1 MIYFN
6 DYIKWKDTPW
16 DAVIFGVPVFE
27 VDGNIKL
34 LRLEAA
40 EFWDE
45 FGSEDNWVGDGCFVN
60 DWDGCAK
67 FSGWSLN
74 IKSK

>member
-1 MIYFN
+1 MN
-6 DYIKWKDTPW
+6 WNHTPR
-16 DAVIFGVPVFE
+16 DGVRFDCPVFE
-27 VDGNIKL
+27 LDGNIKL

-45 FGSEDNWVGDGCFVN
+45 FCCEDNCVGDGCFVN

-67 FSGWSLN
+67 FSGWSLKVEN
-74 IKSK
+74 K

>member
-1 MIYFN
+1 MWCMKSN
-6 DYIKWKDTPW
+6 HTPW
-16 DAVIFGVPVFE
+16 EGVIFDGPVFE
-27 VDGNIKL
+27 LDGSIKL

-45 FGSEDNWVGDGCFVN
+45 FGCEDNCVGDGCFVN

-67 FSGWSLN
+67 FSGWSLKN
-74 IKSK
+74 KNK